1 MSENLVRWLTTNYVE
16 LLGALCGLVYIVLSV
31 RQNILTW
38 PAGLISSLI
47 YVAVFFQSK
56 FYAGMGLQVYYV
68 GISIYGWYFWLKGS
82 RKEKH
87 GEVAISKMKKSEA
100 ICATIAF
107 PFIFTVILLVLLHL
121 TDSPVPYPDAL
132 STSLSIVATWMLAR
146 KILENWLLWIVADLV
161 STGLYIYKG
170 LWPTTVL
177 FLIYTI
183 LAFIGYSQWK
193 RSLEAQKT

>member
-1 MSENLVRWLTTNYVE
+1 MSENLGRWLTANYIE
-16 LLGALCGLVYIVLSV
+16 LLGALFGLAYIVLSI

-38 PAGLISSLI
+38 PAGLISSLL
-47 YVAVFFQSK
+47 YVAVFFHSK

-68 GISIYGWYFWLKGS
+68 GISFYGWYFWLKGN
-82 RKEKH
+82 RKDKQ
-87 GEVAISKMKKSEA
+87 GEVPVSKMKKSEA
-100 ICATIAF
+100 ILTALVS
-107 PFIFTVILLVLLHL
+107 PFIFAAILLVLLHL
-121 TDSPVPYPDAL
+121 TDSPVPYLDAV

-177 FLIYTI
+177 FLVYTV
-183 LAFIGYSQWK
+183 LAVVGYFQWK
-193 RSLEAQKT
+193 RSLEVQNI